1 MTCYQ
6 SIARCE
12 LQGHNEDEY
21 RFEKERTTRGR
32 KGEWRGSSSTTSEIF
47 GDETISTRSLLI
59 GDSPRIAISLK
70 ISRDWK

>member
-1 MTCYQ
+1 MWYMTCYQ

-32 KGEWRGSSSTTSEIF
+32 KGE
-47 GDETISTRSLLI
+47 
-59 GDSPRIAISLK
+59 
-70 ISRDWK
+70 